1 MEINLSKQT
10 RVSLAKED
18 GSVIK
23 NLFVG
28 INWGKNTYSGEENF
42 DADLIGFVTDVN
54 RQIKVPEDI
63 LYAQLSTAHPS
74 GVIKH
79 GGDNLDGSDEVGVS
93 FNNKHFD
100 EAIYVYTDKMP
111 NNKDVITIGVTIYN
125 AHRRFQNFG
134 MLRNLRV
141 DIIDMDNPDN
151 LKYVPSFNK
160 HMNVNGIHEY
170 LKELKENTFS
180 KYDIMTVGEANG
192 VKAEQAIDWVGEND
206 GKFNMLFQ
214 FEHID

>member
-79 GGDNLDGSDEVGVS
+79 SGDNLDGSDEVGVS

-151 LKYVPSFNK
+151 SFFYDLSNEDKFEDLTAMVLVELRKTSSGFKLVKVGKGYV
-160 HMNVNGIHEY
+160 GGT
-170 LKELKENTFS
+170 KELYKSFGV
-180 KYDIMTVGEANG
+180 DIEGE
-192 VKAEQAIDWVGEND
+192 DY
-206 GKFNMLFQ
+206 
-214 FEHID
+214 